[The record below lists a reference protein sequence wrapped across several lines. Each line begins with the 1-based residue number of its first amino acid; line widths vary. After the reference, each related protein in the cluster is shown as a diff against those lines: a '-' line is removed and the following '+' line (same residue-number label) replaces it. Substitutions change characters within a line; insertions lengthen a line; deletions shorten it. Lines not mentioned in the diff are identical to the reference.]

1 MGVVYRR
8 SQFGNG
14 KRQNSDDNTDARWYE
29 HRDTGE
35 CNITTLH
42 FRTGKD
48 AVEQIVSESRGG
60 LRNQK
65 KPVY

>member
-1 MGVVYRR
+1 MKPKPELHVVGT
-8 SQFGNG
+8 SL
-14 KRQNSDDNTDARWYE
+14 SDARWYE

-48 AVEQIVSESRGG
+48 AVAQIIADSRGG
-60 LRNQK
+60 LRNLK